1 MAYITN
7 IDDVIDFVKRNDSPY
22 WTVRDQ
28 SGNKIAE
35 QQNEDVEL
43 PASIKLLNEVLMRY
57 EEGGAKLCITHQKQ
71 HGNKGAAGAFK
82 IWYTTPRIATG
93 ALAGV
98 ENAGGSK
105 QVLDLIE
112 RIHTVEKSAL
122 EREHERRM
130 EDLKR
135 ELTRK
140 EKPPSVTDKL
150 VETLLSNPAIGNAI
164 AGILGKFAG
173 APAPIAGHAAI
184 QGHVD
189 ELPADQQTKIENAIN
204 TLLEV
209 DADFANT
216 ITILADFAKRK
227 PDSFRGFIP
236 MLKSMAG

>member
-1 MAYITN
+1 MAYLTN
-7 IDDVIDFVKRNDSPY
+7 IDDVIDFVKNNDAPY
-22 WTVRDQ
+22 WTIRDQ

-43 PASIKLLNEVLMRY
+43 PASIKMLHDVLSRY
-57 EEGGAKLCITHQKQ
+57 EDGGAKLCITHQKI

-82 IWYTTPRIATG
+82 VWYHTPRA
-93 ALAGV
+93 AAGV
-98 ENAGGSK
+98 TGTETAGANK

-112 RIHTVEKSAL
+112 RIHHVEKSAL
-122 EREHERRM
+122 QREHERQL

-140 EKPPSVTDKL
+140 EKQPSVTDRF
-150 VETLLSNPAIGNAI
+150 VESLMSNPAIGSAI
-164 AGILGKFAG
+164 AGIIGKFAG
-173 APAPIAGHAAI
+173 APAPIAGNASI

-227 PDSFRGFIP
+227 PDQFRGFIP